1 MDCIFCKIIS
11 GDIPCMKVYEDEL
24 VLAYLDI
31 NPDSDGHTLIIP
43 KKHYK
48 DINDIEDDIL
58 LHIQKTARKVMN
70 ILEEKLNCDGFSLL
84 QNNGDVQEVKHYHL
98 HIKPYYKDKK
108 QNELI
113 KHSENI
119 KDPKDI
125 YEILNKKQGWSI

>member
-1 MDCIFCKIIS
+1 MDCIFCKIIN
-11 GDIPCMKVYEDEL
+11 GNIPCMKVFEDEL

-48 DINDIEDDIL
+48 DINNIEDDIL

-113 KHSENI
+113 KHKENI

-125 YEILNKKQGWSI
+125 YEILK

>member
-1 MDCIFCKIIS
+1 MDCIFCKIVN
-11 GDIPCMKVYEDEL
+11 GDIPCMKVYEDEI

-48 DINDIEDDIL
+48 DINDIEDDVL
-58 LHIQKTARKVMN
+58 LHIQKTARKVMS
-70 ILEEKLNCDGFSLL
+70 ILEEKLNCNGFALL

-98 HIKPYYKDKK
+98 HIKPYYKNLK
-108 QNELI
+108 QIELI
-113 KHSENI
+113 KYKENI

-125 YEILNKKQGWSI
+125 YEILK